1 MRILVAEDEE
11 NISLTYKL
19 FLEDR
24 GHEVTLTSDGKEC
37 LEKYR
42 SSIPESEKAR
52 SHARYF
58 DVVVL
63 DYRMPGLDG
72 LSVAREILKLKPDQ
86 RIIFASAYTEETLFM
101 SVKQLKMFVEL
112 LQKPFEPDVLI
123 EIIEGNVVYEQLKAA
138 AKDRKKLDD
147 WNLSHDEAQDLLDK
161 VIKLRRSEVEMKNNR

>member
-24 GHEVTLTSDGKEC
+24 GHEVTITTHGKEC

-42 SSIPESEKAR
+42 ASIPETER
-52 SHARYF
+52 SKSRIPAF

-63 DYRMPGLDG
+63 DYRMPILDG
-72 LSVAREILKLKPDQ
+72 LGVAREILKLKPDQ
-86 RIIFASAYTEETLFM
+86 RIIFASAYTEETLAD
-101 SVKQLKMFVEL
+101 SVRQLKMFVEL

-123 EIIEGNVVYEQLKAA
+123 EIIEGNRIYEDLKAA

-147 WNLSHDEAQDLLDK
+147 WNLSHNEVQDLLDK
-161 VIKLRRSEVEMKNNR
+161 VMKLRRSEVELKK

>member
-1 MRILVAEDEE
+1 MRILIAEDEE

-24 GHEVTLTSDGKEC
+24 GHEVTITTNGKEC

-42 SSIPESEKAR
+42 SNIPKTENAR
-52 SHARYF
+52 SHVPYY

-72 LSVAREILKLKPDQ
+72 LAVAREILKLRPDQ
-86 RIIFASAYTEETLFM
+86 RIIFASAYTEETLAD

-112 LQKPFEPDVLI
+112 LQKPFDPDVLV
-123 EIIEGNVVYEQLKAA
+123 EIIEGNRVYEELKSAA
-138 AKDRKKLDD
+138 NDRKKLDD
-147 WNLSHDEAQDLLDK
+147 WDLTHDEVQDLLDK
-161 VIKLRRSEVEMKNNR
+161 VMKLRRSEVELKK

>member
-24 GHEVTLTSDGKEC
+24 GHEVTITTNGKEC

-42 SSIPESEKAR
+42 VSIPETER
-52 SHARYF
+52 SRPRIPAF

-63 DYRMPGLDG
+63 DYRMPIIDG
-72 LSVAREILKLKPDQ
+72 LGVAREILKLKPDQ
-86 RIIFASAYTEETLFM
+86 RIIFASAYTEETLAD
-101 SVKQLKMFVEL
+101 SVRQLKMFVEL

-123 EIIEGNVVYEQLKAA
+123 EIIEGNRIYEDLKAA

-147 WNLSHDEAQDLLDK
+147 WNLSHNEVQDLLDK
-161 VIKLRRSEVEMKNNR
+161 VMKLRRSEVELKK